1 MNAVLID
8 TNVLV
13 YRRDYS
19 EPIKSARAAEVL
31 KSVNGAAV
39 LTTQVLGEY
48 FSVVRRKFAHQASL
62 ANARREV
69 LSLAAAM
76 EVLPVTLDVTL
87 EAVRGVE
94 EHGLSFYDAQIWAAA
109 RLNGVPIVL
118 TEDFTHGRVVEGV
131 RYVDPFCPQ
140 FDMAELG

>member
-1 MNAVLID
+1 MSAVLID

-13 YRRDYS
+13 YRRDDA
-19 EPIKSARAAEVL
+19 EPVKSAQAAQVL
-31 KSVNGAAV
+31 QAVNGEAV

-62 ANARREV
+62 ANALREV
-69 LSLAAAM
+69 QSLAAAM
-76 EVLPVTLDVTL
+76 DVLPVTLTATL
-87 EAVRGVE
+87 EALRGVD
-94 EHGLSFYDAQIWAAA
+94 EHGLSFYDAQIWAVAK
-109 RLNGVPIVL
+109 LNGIPVVL

-140 FDMAELG
+140 FEMAELA

>member
-1 MNAVLID
+1 MSAVLID

-13 YRRDYS
+13 YRRDDA

-31 KSVNGAAV
+31 QSVNGEAV

-48 FSVVRRKFAHQASL
+48 FSVVRRKFSHQASV

-69 LSLAAAM
+69 MSLAAAM
-76 EVLPVTLDVTL
+76 QVLPVTLTASL

-94 EHGLSFYDAQIWAAA
+94 EHGLSFYDAQIWAVAK
-109 RLNGVPIVL
+109 LNGIPIVL
-118 TEDFTHGRVVEGV
+118 TEDFTHGRVIEGV

>member
-13 YRRDYS
+13 YQLDGS
-19 EPIKSARAAEVL
+19 APEKLARATDVVRALGSSGVL
-31 KSVNGAAV
+31 SA
-39 LTTQVLGEY
+39 QVLSEFY
-48 FSVVRRKFAHQASL
+48 SVVRRKFSHTVTLEETREGLEALGRSL
-62 ANARREV
+62 EV
-69 LSLAAAM
+69 I
-76 EVLPVTLDVTL
+76 PVTFEVVR

-94 EHGLSFYDAQIWAAA
+94 EHGLSFYDAQIWAVAK
-109 RLNGVPIVL
+109 LNGIPIVL
-118 TEDFTHGRVVEGV
+118 SEDFTHGRIVEGV